1 MMVVNTSLLRL
12 CGEWVIKLNSEEI
25 NKLKTR
31 IAVIS
36 ILKIFLF
43 SLVGFIVIL
52 FLIDVVFQDVLATI
66 VNNYSQ
72 RLYIYFK
79 ANKVIF
85 VLHLFLL

>member
-12 CGEWVIKLNSEEI
+12 CGEWVIKLNNEEI

-36 ILKIFLF
+36 ILRIFLF
-43 SLVGFIVIL
+43 SLVVFIVIL

-72 RLYIYFK
+72 RL
-79 ANKVIF
+79 
-85 VLHLFLL
+85 